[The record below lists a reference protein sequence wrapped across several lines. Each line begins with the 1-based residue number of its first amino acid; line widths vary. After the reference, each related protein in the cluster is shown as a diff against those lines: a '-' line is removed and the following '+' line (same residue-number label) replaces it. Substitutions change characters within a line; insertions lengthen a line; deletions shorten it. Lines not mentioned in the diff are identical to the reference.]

1 MIQKQTLL
9 TFTQY
14 LNATDIHHFY
24 NIDELLYKKLQYR
37 KIYVQAVSLF
47 MFNFYLKTMGSY
59 NSIV

>member
-24 NIDELLYKKLQYR
+24 NIDELLYKKLQHP
-37 KIYVQAVSLF
+37 KIHAQAVSLF